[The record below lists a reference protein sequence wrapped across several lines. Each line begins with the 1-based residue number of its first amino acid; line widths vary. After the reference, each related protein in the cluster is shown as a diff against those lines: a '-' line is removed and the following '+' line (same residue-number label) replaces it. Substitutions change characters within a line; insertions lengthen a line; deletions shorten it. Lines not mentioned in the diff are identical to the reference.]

1 VFFLKSLCGNWLF
14 RSPFVH
20 ILSFEDPLKEE
31 KRKKKKEKEKKKKEK
46 EKRG

>member
-1 VFFLKSLCGNWLF
+1 LCGNWLF

-20 ILSFEDPLKEE
+20 IFSFEDPLK
-31 KRKKKKEKEKKKKEK
+31 KKNKEKEKKKKKEK